1 MKSLSQYI
9 ASLKVT
15 LAISFLTYCSV
26 AVSQAPVNAS
36 CCHKPPNSRITTHD
50 DFSKQSKPK
59 GPDFSREG
67 MVWIAGGEFQ
77 MGSSDH
83 RGRPD
88 EYPVHTVRVSG
99 FWMDINEVTNAQFS
113 KFVEETGYVT
123 TAERNQ
129 QRTGMLFV
137 THAGLKEAGDSL
149 PASSLVFVTPINHYS
164 GWWRLVEGASWRKP
178 QGPGSDISGKGD
190 HPVVHISWE
199 DAQAYCA
206 WAGKRLP
213 TEAEWEY
220 AARGGKHNMRFAWGN
235 EDVEEGAPKANT
247 WQGNFPLKNTKWD
260 GHERTAPVKTY
271 PANAFGLYEMAGNVW
286 EWCSDWYSSEY
297 FSQSDTTTLTDPPG
311 PAMPYDVEEPAVKKR
326 VVRGGSFLCHGS
338 YCSSYRVSAR
348 MKVSP
353 ETSLEHTG
361 FRCVADGQ

>member
-99 FWMDINEVTNAQFS
+99 FWMDITEVTNTQFS

-137 THAGLKEAGDSL
+137 THAGL
-149 PASSLVFVTPINHYS
+149 
-164 GWWRLVEGASWRKP
+164 
-178 QGPGSDISGKGD
+178 
-190 HPVVHISWE
+190 
-199 DAQAYCA
+199 
-206 WAGKRLP
+206 
-213 TEAEWEY
+213 
-220 AARGGKHNMRFAWGN
+220 
-235 EDVEEGAPKANT
+235 
-247 WQGNFPLKNTKWD
+247 
-260 GHERTAPVKTY
+260 
-271 PANAFGLYEMAGNVW
+271 
-286 EWCSDWYSSEY
+286 
-297 FSQSDTTTLTDPPG
+297 
-311 PAMPYDVEEPAVKKR
+311 
-326 VVRGGSFLCHGS
+326 
-338 YCSSYRVSAR
+338 
-348 MKVSP
+348 
-353 ETSLEHTG
+353 
-361 FRCVADGQ
+361 